1 MLLKHSSTIRQ
12 YVLWNAVLH
21 AAYSWRTTTQWKYEW
36 VTAVLWDCW
45 KTLSQRRRLFVNFSI
60 RVKMISTHS
69 LIVHQIIISIKY
81 NMQLKLWMR
90 FNPHNLPKKNKTK
103 SMNQERWK
111 TRENWATEKG
121 KTFHN
126 YFIWHYY
133 HYKTKDGQLH
143 EKQMKIFLNIK
154 LYKKKTDLCTYL
166 PICTCIT
173 LLYMKT

>member
-1 MLLKHSSTIRQ
+1 MPYSMQHIRD
-12 YVLWNAVLH
+12 V
-21 AAYSWRTTTQWKYEW
+21 
-36 VTAVLWDCW
+36 
-45 KTLSQRRRLFVNFSI
+45 RRLSGNTNGWLLYFGIVERLCLNEEDCSSI
-60 RVKMISTHS
+60 FLWVKMISTHS

-90 FNPHNLPKKNKTK
+90 FYPHNLPKKKTKTK

-154 LYKKKTDLCTYL
+154 LNKKKKTDLCTYL